1 MALLAATTANPLD
14 FPIFNLPIP
23 FPAPAANPS
32 ASGGP
37 QATVPPPATIAPS
50 TAQPSSTSEPAK
62 PSSTS
67 EPPASTSAPPPPPTS
82 TSSKPPEP
90 TSSSSTPE
98 PTSSTSS
105 SSSATATTT
114 STTASSTTS
123 TTATTTSSLGLIWPS
138 GVPTSN
144 TIPTDT
150 SGTSSGITREQIIL
164 WSSVGGGALAIVL
177 GIVLAAYCLARQR
190 SRDVSAKG
198 HLLYM
203 ESAATGP
210 TTAIVTRVPLRDL
223 ADAVA
228 SPPPSG
234 APTPPPPQCT
244 EPMSPPP
251 ATAALLRRDSAPA
264 VDSLLPQEMLSPTP
278 ADLGGPVVYI
288 SPRATE
294 PVMEPYYMAAA
305 PAPVHPAAPPVT
317 MNANAV
323 TRVVGAPELYGLPP
337 PPASEHVDL
346 GDEMSGVAY
355 APGWTSPNAGQ
366 RREPRE
372 ERRWGTGPLAYVPS

>member
-1 MALLAATTANPLD
+1 M
-14 FPIFNLPIP
+14 
-23 FPAPAANPS
+23 
-32 ASGGP
+32 
-37 QATVPPPATIAPS
+37 VPPVEQHAAAASSWWPRSLSPWPCSRPPQQTR
-50 TAQPSSTSEPAK
+50 STSRFSTCRSRSRHPLRTRLHLGDRRRRYRRRQRSRRPL
-62 PSSTS
+62 PSRAVRRSPRS
-67 EPPASTSAPPPPPTS
+67 HHRLRNHQRVRRHRRRQHPRAAARRSRHQVRVRRRRRVAAVVARRQLQRRVQRPPPQPARPQ
-82 TSSKPPEP
+82 PRPRR
-90 TSSSSTPE
+90 
-98 PTSSTSS
+98 
-105 SSSATATTT
+105 
-114 STTASSTTS
+114 
-123 TTATTTSSLGLIWPS
+123 S
-138 GVPTSN
+138 GSFGRRAYPTSN

-223 ADAVA
+223 ADAVTT
-228 SPPPSG
+228 PPSG
-234 APTPPPPQCT
+234 APTPPPPQCS

-288 SPRATE
+288 SPRAAE
-294 PVMEPYYMAAA
+294 PVMEPYYMGRGARARASGGATGHDECECGDEGRRGAGTVRIAAA
-305 PAPVHPAAPPVT
+305 
-317 MNANAV
+317 
-323 TRVVGAPELYGLPP
+323 
-337 PPASEHVDL
+337 
-346 GDEMSGVAY
+346 
-355 APGWTSPNAGQ
+355 AGK
-366 RREPRE
+366 RAR
-372 ERRWGTGPLAYVPS
+372 GFGG